1 MKVKIFVKGL
11 GGLAGLILLGFAY
24 LSFWP
29 VPIEPV
35 AWDAPQDEGYV
46 GAFSP
51 NTDLAN
57 LDRLSIGDIHGP
69 EDVVMHEGVLYVSSQ
84 EGKIIK
90 IDPASNTHSEFADT
104 QGSAL
109 GMEMDGAGN
118 LIIADAFRGLLSVD
132 PQGTV
137 SVLTDEVDGT
147 PIAYADD
154 LDIAKDGVI
163 YFSDA
168 STKFGAKAIGTTLS
182 ASLLEI
188 MEHKGSGRLLAYDP
202 RDRTTRIVK
211 DGYVFSNGV
220 AMSEDGDILMN
231 ETGTY
236 QLHKISPDGTSLII
250 MDNLPGFP
258 DNINRGPKLDD
269 GRETFLIGII
279 SQRSKWLD
287 ENSDKPSARKAAMRL
302 PASMRPQAVSYGLIV
317 QIDNEGTVLRTWQ
330 DPSGGYP
337 NATGAIIAD
346 DGYMYVSSLTAPDL
360 GRLKLE

>member
-1 MKVKIFVKGL
+1 MKLILKSFL
-11 GGLAGLILLGFAY
+11 GLAGLGLLGAGY
-24 LSFWP
+24 LSLWP
-29 VPIEPV
+29 VSIDPV
-35 AWDAPQDEGYV
+35 SWDAPENKGYI
-46 GAFSP
+46 GGFAP

-57 LDRLSIGDIHGP
+57 LERLSIGDIHGP
-69 EDVVMHEGVLYVSSQ
+69 EDVVMHEGKIYVTSQ
-84 EGKIIK
+84 EGKILE
-90 IDPASNTHSEFADT
+90 IDPVSNTHRIYADT

-109 GMEMDGAGN
+109 GLEVDSAGN
-118 LIIADAFRGLLSVD
+118 LIIADAFKGLLSVNK
-132 PQGTV
+132 QGVV
-137 SVLTDEVDGT
+137 SVLTDEVGGT

-168 STKFGAKAIGTTLS
+168 STKFGAQSIGTTLS

-188 MEHKGSGRLLAYDP
+188 MEHRGTGRLLAYDP
-202 RDRTTRIVK
+202 AIKETRIVK
-211 DGYVFSNGV
+211 EGYVFSNGV
-220 AMSEDGDILMN
+220 AMAEDGDILMN

-236 QLHKISPDGTSLII
+236 QLHKISPDGTRSKVL

-258 DNINRGPKLDD
+258 DNINRGPKLAD

-287 ENSDKPSARKAAMRL
+287 DNAQKPSARKVAMRL

-317 QIDNEGTVLRTWQ
+317 QIDVDGNIIKTWQ
-330 DPSGGYP
+330 DPSGAYP
-337 NATGAIIAD
+337 NATGAIIAG

-360 GRLKLE
+360 GRIKLE